1 MNNLPQ
7 ELKLD
12 VTEQFKTL
20 LVFGLSHGLDLVQKQ
35 GELIPMVITLIDGKY
50 EITVLT
56 APSKTP
62 DRMTR
67 DYIAN
72 LPHAID
78 AYAILLQGQ
87 VPLGEKLHDAIIVL
101 GGERVRYYGHRLAQP
116 YRRNLLRRVTVMGE
130 PIYGGRTE
138 QFIHRV

>member
-1 MNNLPQ
+1 MNILPK

-20 LVFGLSHGLDLVQKQ
+20 LVFGLSQGLDLIQKQ
-35 GELIPMVITLIDGKY
+35 GELIPMVITLIDGKH

-62 DRMTR
+62 DRMAR
-67 DYIAN
+67 DYVAN
-72 LPHAID
+72 LPRAVD
-78 AYAILLQGQ
+78 AYVVLLQGK

-101 GGERVRYYGHRLAQP
+101 GGESVRSYGHQLAQP
-116 YRRNLLRRVTVMGE
+116 YRRNLLRRVTAVGD
-130 PIYGGRTE
+130 PIYGGRIE
-138 QFIHRV
+138 QFIRRV